1 MTDNQHNQHEPV
13 ILGAVRTPVGR
24 LMGALASLSAPD
36 LGAIVVREAIARTGI
51 DPTQVDETIMGQV
64 VQAGSGQAPARQAS
78 IRGGI
83 PAEVGAIT
91 INKVCG
97 SGLKAAMMAASAIK
111 AGDGELYVTG
121 GMESMSQAPFLV
133 KQGRTGQKF
142 GHMELS
148 DSNITDGLWCAVED
162 WMMGNAAEFIADQ
175 FNITREEMDAFAL
188 ESHHKALAAIDEGR
202 FKEEIVPVEIRT
214 RKSTTVVDTDEGPR
228 RDTSMEALA
237 KLPPAF
243 TADGRVTAGNSPGL
257 NDGAAVVVV
266 ASRAKAEEMGVRP
279 LARIV
284 AYGQAAVEPKWLF
297 TAPAKAMPIVL
308 DRAGWPVDEVDLI
321 ELNEAF
327 AAQALANGREMA
339 QKGHNWDWAKVNV
352 NGGAVALGH
361 PIGCSGA
368 RVLVTLLY
376 ALKARGLKRGMAALC
391 LGGGE
396 AVGMAVELEP

>member
-133 KQGRTGQKF
+133 KQGRTGQTF